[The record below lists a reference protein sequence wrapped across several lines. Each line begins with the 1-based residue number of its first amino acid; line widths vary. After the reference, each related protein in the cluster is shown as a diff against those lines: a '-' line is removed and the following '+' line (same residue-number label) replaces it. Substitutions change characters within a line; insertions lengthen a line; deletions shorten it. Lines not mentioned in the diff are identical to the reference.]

1 MSNNLTSHFFKK
13 FISYGIKNFRQEKKG
28 TTMTQLVDIK
38 VKDQFSH
45 IYEAKA
51 LLRNIPESSLAAGLA
66 LFHKIEH
73 IIVEG
78 EVILPSIELV
88 FESRESDSIFRVLE

>member
-1 MSNNLTSHFFKK
+1 
-13 FISYGIKNFRQEKKG
+13 
-28 TTMTQLVDIK
+28 MTQIIDIK

-51 LLRNIPESSLAAGLA
+51 LLRIPETSLAAGLA

-78 EVILPSIELV
+78 EVILPSIELL

>member
-1 MSNNLTSHFFKK
+1 
-13 FISYGIKNFRQEKKG
+13 
-28 TTMTQLVDIK
+28 MTQIIDIK
-38 VKDQFSH
+38 VKDEFSH

-51 LLRNIPESSLAAGLA
+51 LLRNIPETSLAAGLA

-78 EVILPSIELV
+78 EVILPSIELL